1 MRKLL
6 FISTFIVPFL
16 FCLNVSGQ
24 SAQSTSIQLSSR
36 AVISN
41 ENRFE
46 DIKKLFED
54 ITQKITS
61 VIRVEFYKKEFRY
74 FSYSKPKFN
83 IINQSELEI
92 NVELKFDTIN
102 EQPAFDNYGGI
113 LALEF
118 LPKKFSNQADLNK
131 NVGIV
136 KGVYINKIKRDKK
149 QFFILQEDPLIFRFI
164 GQEFNGIDAI
174 SIPQTDSINLSDL
187 FPNQTASNSEKNI
200 LIYNVGIAFYKPNLK
215 STSPK
220 NVDHNI
226 KNLRIL
232 REN

>member
-6 FISTFIVPFL
+6 FISIFIVPFL
-16 FCLNVSGQ
+16 FCLNASGQ
-24 SAQSTSIQLSSR
+24 SAQSNSIQISSR

-102 EQPAFDNYGGI
+102 EQPTFDNYGGI

-131 NVGIV
+131 NVGVV

-164 GQEFNGIDAI
+164 GQEFKGIDAI
-174 SIPQTDSINLSDL
+174 SIPQTDSINLSAL
-187 FPNQTASNSEKNI
+187 FPNQTVSNSGENT

-215 STSPK
+215 STSSK
-220 NVDHNI
+220 NVNHNI
-226 KNLRIL
+226 KNLRII